1 MNTISKTTAIRP
13 HEGTVMR
20 HSAPELH
27 TGFFVRLLC
36 KTHDR
41 TIETLLSVFYTVKC
55 EDIRYAQSTYFVH
68 MCAK

>member
-1 MNTISKTTAIRP
+1 MNAISKTTAIRP
-13 HEGTVMR
+13 HEGTAMR

-41 TIETLLSVFYTVKC
+41 TIETQYSIQENVRL
-55 EDIRYAQSTYFVH
+55 
-68 MCAK
+68 